1 MIGSRIGAA
10 HATTCAAF
18 LLLFV
23 TASPRAAAAALGPY
37 PPPASCGARGALA
50 DSACALLGDE
60 ARRASWGI
68 LAVSLDRGDTL
79 LALAPARRLVPGSN
93 LKLFTTGAFL
103 RRVGPDARRRTLL
116 FAHGSLDGGRAGGDR
131 FKGDLVLRGSGMP
144 DVVQLLRPG
153 SRGLLDSLAELL
165 RASGLRRFEGT
176 LWVDGTLFARAG
188 YPHGWPLEDLAL
200 GYGAPVNPI
209 LANGNAATII
219 ATGAPGGVAITT
231 DPPDAPIQVLGTVS
245 LGDRGTPAYL
255 SVTREPFSPAVR
267 VSGSV
272 PPGGVVKRSVAL
284 FDPDS
289 TDGHLLLG
297 AMRRAGIAVKA
308 VVRVWSREASG
319 APALPPH
326 EETETHP
333 AATAEAPRATWG
345 AVGERATVE
354 ILALPSPPAREVIQA
369 VDAWSLN
376 IETEAL
382 LRLLDP
388 AREGKAPER
397 AMRALREILAGA
409 GVDGDDIS
417 LVDGS
422 GLSPQNLVTAR
433 AVVTWLVS
441 LDRDST
447 LGGPFEDLLAT
458 PGSAGTLEQ
467 RLLRAAPDSTIHA
480 KTGTLTNVSA
490 LSGYL
495 RTRAGER
502 IAFSILSNGNPG
514 SVASAHG
521 VEDALVSLLLRAP
534 ARPLAAA
541 RRVVGIPR

>member
-1 MIGSRIGAA
+1 MIGSGIRAA
-10 HATTCAAF
+10 RAASCAA
-18 LLLFV
+18 LLLV
-23 TASPRAAAAALGPY
+23 LAAAAPRGAAAAPAPY
-37 PPPASCGARGALA
+37 RAGVSCGARGVLA
-50 DSACALLGDE
+50 DSACALLGEE
-60 ARRASWGI
+60 ARRATWGV

-93 LKLFTTGAFL
+93 LKLFTTGALL
-103 RRVGPDARRRTLL
+103 RRIGPDARRRTLL
-116 FAHGSLDGGRAGGDR
+116 VARGHVDLDHGGEVR

-165 RASGLRRFEGT
+165 HASGLRRFEGT

-219 ATGAPGGVAITT
+219 ATGAQGGVAITT
-231 DPPDAPIQVLGTVS
+231 DPPDAPIHVLGTVS
-245 LGDRGTPAYL
+245 RGDAGTPASL
-255 SVTREPFSPAVR
+255 SITREPFSPTVR

-289 TDGHLLLG
+289 TDGLLLLG
-297 AMRRAGIAVKA
+297 ALRRAGIAVKA
-308 VVRVWSREASG
+308 AVRVWSREAAG

-326 EETETHP
+326 EETEAHP
-333 AATAEAPRATWG
+333 AAPAGAPRAAWSSVRG
-345 AVGERATVE
+345 RAAELVLAV
-354 ILALPSPPAREVIQA
+354 PSPPARQVVQA

-388 AREGKAPER
+388 AREGKAPDR
-397 AMRALREILAGA
+397 AIRALRETLTAA
-409 GVDGDDIS
+409 GVDGDDMS

-422 GLSPQNLVTAR
+422 GLSPQDLVTAR
-433 AVVTWLVS
+433 AVVAWLAS

-458 PGSAGTLEQ
+458 PGSAGTMEQ

-514 SVASAHG
+514 SVGSARG
-521 VEDALVSLLLRAP
+521 AEDALVSLLLRTPPRLP
-534 ARPLAAA
+534 AAT